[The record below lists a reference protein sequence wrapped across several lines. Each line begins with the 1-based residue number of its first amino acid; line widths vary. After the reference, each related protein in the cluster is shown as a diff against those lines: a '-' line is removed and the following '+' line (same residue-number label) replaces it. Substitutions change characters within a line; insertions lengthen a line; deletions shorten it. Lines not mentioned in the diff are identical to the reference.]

1 LRAVI
6 TATDKNKETDMDL
19 HYTAEETAFR
29 DMVRAFLDTHLPADL
44 QRKVRQHLRLNR
56 DDYVRWHKIVAQQG
70 WAAPAW
76 PVEYGGTG
84 WTSVQRHIWEDECAR
99 AATPPILPFGIN
111 MVAPVIMAFANA
123 EQKAYYLPRILNCDD
138 WWCQGYSEPGAG
150 SDLASL
156 KTTAQRDGDHYI
168 VNGQKTWTTL
178 GQHADMIFCLV
189 RTDSTVRKQEG
200 ISFLLIDMKTP
211 GITVRPIIMLD
222 EEHEVNEV
230 FFDNVRVPVSNLVGQ
245 ENKGWTYA
253 KYLLGHERTGIA
265 AVGRSKREL
274 TFLKQLAMQQ
284 TKRGA
289 PLLHDAVFAAKVATL
304 EIELMALEMTV
315 LRVISD
321 EGKGPGPQASMLK
334 VRGSELQQQLTELMV
349 EAIGPQALPFDPA
362 FLDGGAPH
370 SGGGDDLA
378 APLAAYYFNYRK
390 TSIYGGSNEI
400 QKNIITQMI
409 LGL

>member
-1 LRAVI
+1 
-6 TATDKNKETDMDL
+6 MDL
-19 HYTAEETAFR
+19 NYSAQDEAFR
-29 DMVRAFLDTHLPADL
+29 AEVRAFLDAELPPEL
-44 QRKVRQHLRLNR
+44 QRKVRSHLRLSK
-56 DDYVRWHKIVAQQG
+56 DDFVRWHRIVAKQG

-76 PVEYGGTG
+76 PVEFGGPG
-84 WTSVQRHIWEDECAR
+84 WNATQRHIWEEECAR
-99 AATPPILPFGIN
+99 AGTPPILPFGIN
-111 MVAPVIMAFANA
+111 MVAPVIMAFGDDA
-123 EQKAYYLPRILNCDD
+123 QKAHYLPRILNCDD

-156 KTTAQRDGDHYI
+156 KTTAERQGDHYI

-178 GQHADMIFCLV
+178 GQYADMIFCLV
-189 RTDSTVRKQEG
+189 RTDTSVRKQEG

-230 FFDNVRVPVSNLVGQ
+230 FFDNVKVPVTNLIGK

-274 TFLKQLAMQQ
+274 DFLKKLALREQ
-284 TKRGA
+284 KNGK
-289 PLLHDAVFAAKVATL
+289 PLLHDPMFAAKVAHL
-304 EIELMALEMTV
+304 EIELMALEVTV
-315 LRVISD
+315 LRTIAQ
-321 EGKGPGPQASMLK
+321 EHQGPGPQASVLK
-334 VRGSELQQQLTELMV
+334 VKGTEIQQLLTELMV
-349 EAIGPQALPFDPA
+349 EALGPNALPFDPA
-362 FLDGGAPH
+362 FLEGAAEH
-370 SGGGDDLA
+370 AAHGDDEG

>member
-1 LRAVI
+1 
-6 TATDKNKETDMDL
+6 MDL
-19 HYTAEETAFR
+19 HYTAGETAFR
-29 DMVRAFLDTHLPADL
+29 DTVRAFLDTHLPADL

-56 DDYVRWHKIVAQQG
+56 DDYVRWHKIVAKQG

-84 WTSVQRHIWEDECAR
+84 WTAVQRHIWEDECAR
-99 AATPPILPFGIN
+99 AATPPILPFGVN
-111 MVAPVIMAFANA
+111 MVAPVIMAFASA

-156 KTTAQRDGDHYI
+156 KTTAERDGDHYI

-289 PLLHDAVFAAKVATL
+289 PLLHDAAFAAKVAHL

-315 LRVISD
+315 LRVISE

-362 FLDGGAPH
+362 YLDGGAAH
-370 SGGGDDLA
+370 GAGGDDLA

>member
-1 LRAVI
+1 
-6 TATDKNKETDMDL
+6 MDL
-19 HYTAEETAFR
+19 QYTAEENAFR
-29 DMVRAFLDTHLPADL
+29 DSVRAFLDSHLPADL

-56 DDYVRWHKIVAQQG
+56 DDYVRWHKIVAKQG

-111 MVAPVIMAFANA
+111 MVAPVIMAFASA

-156 KTTAQRDGDHYI
+156 KTTAERDGDHYI

-200 ISFLLIDMKTP
+200 ISFLLIDMKTT

-284 TKRGA
+284 AMRGA
-289 PLLHDAVFAAKVATL
+289 PLLHDPAFAAKVAHL

-349 EAIGPQALPFDPA
+349 EAIGPQALPFDPD
-362 FLDGGAPH
+362 FLDGSAQH
-370 SGGGDDLA
+370 SAGGDDLA

>member
-1 LRAVI
+1 
-6 TATDKNKETDMDL
+6 MDL
-19 HYTAEETAFR
+19 HYTAGETAFR
-29 DMVRAFLDTHLPADL
+29 DTVRAFLDTHLPADL

-56 DDYVRWHKIVAQQG
+56 DDYVRWHKIVAKQG

-84 WTSVQRHIWEDECAR
+84 WTAVQRHIWEDECAR
-99 AATPPILPFGIN
+99 AATPPILPFGVN
-111 MVAPVIMAFANA
+111 MVAPVIMAFASA

-156 KTTAQRDGDHYI
+156 KTTAERDGDHYI

-289 PLLHDAVFAAKVATL
+289 PLLHDPAFAAKVAHL

-315 LRVISD
+315 LRVISE

-362 FLDGGAPH
+362 YLDGGAAH
-370 SGGGDDLA
+370 CAGGDDLA

>member
-1 LRAVI
+1 
-6 TATDKNKETDMDL
+6 MDL
-19 HYTAEETAFR
+19 HYSADDLAFR
-29 DMVRAFLDTHLPADL
+29 DTVRSFLAAHLPADL
-44 QRKVRQHLRLNR
+44 QQKVRSHRRLAK
-56 DDYVRWHKIVAQQG
+56 DDYVRWHRIVAKQG

-76 PVEYGGTG
+76 PVEFGGPG
-84 WTSVQRHIWEDECAR
+84 WNAIERHIWEEECAQ
-99 AATPPILPFGIN
+99 AGTPAILPFGVN
-111 MVAPVIMAFANA
+111 MVAPVIMAFGNDA
-123 EQKAYYLPRILNCDD
+123 QKAYFLPRILNCDD
-138 WWCQGYSEPGAG
+138 WWCQGYSEPGSG

-156 KTTAQRDGDHYI
+156 KTTAERVGDHYL

-189 RTDSTVRKQEG
+189 RTDATVRKQEG

-222 EEHEVNEV
+222 EDHEVNEV
-230 FFDNVRVPVSNLVGQ
+230 FFDNVKVPVENLIGK

-274 TFLKQLAMQQ
+274 AFLKKLALAQS
-284 TKRGA
+284 KGGK
-289 PLLHDAVFAAKVATL
+289 PLLDDPLFAAKVAQV
-304 EIELMALEMTV
+304 EIELMALETTV
-315 LRVISD
+315 LRTIAQ
-321 EGKGPGPQASMLK
+321 ENQAPGPQASMLK
-334 VRGSELQQQLTELMV
+334 VRGSEIQQWLTELMV
-349 EAIGPQALPFDPA
+349 EALGPNALPFDTA
-362 FLDGGAPH
+362 YLEGQTAH
-370 SGGGDDLA
+370 ALTGDDDG
-378 APLAAYYFNYRK
+378 APLAGYYFNFRK

>member
-1 LRAVI
+1 
-6 TATDKNKETDMDL
+6 MDL
-19 HYTAEETAFR
+19 HYTAEESAFR
-29 DMVRAFLDTHLPADL
+29 DTVRAFLDTHLPADL

-56 DDYVRWHKIVAQQG
+56 DDYVRWHKIVAKQG

-99 AATPPILPFGIN
+99 AATPPILPFGVN

-156 KTTAQRDGDHYI
+156 KTTAERDGDHYI

-230 FFDNVRVPVSNLVGQ
+230 FFDNVRVPVSNLIGQ

-284 TKRGA
+284 SKRGA
-289 PLLHDAVFAAKVATL
+289 PLLHDPAFAAKVAHL

-315 LRVISD
+315 LRVISE

-334 VRGSELQQQLTELMV
+334 VRGSELQQQLTELML
-349 EAIGPQALPFDPA
+349 EAIGPQALPFDPD
-362 FLDGGAPH
+362 FLDGSAQH
-370 SGGGDDLA
+370 SAGGDDLA